1 MLSELTVVSLALL
14 VQHLVLWGLSP
25 VVYVLQVAILLALDH
40 QAVPHVLQ
48 GLHQVQWGLR
58 HRRHVCHAFQGAT
71 SLSQDLQAVCCA
83 FQVAMLLPLD
93 LPPVPPV
100 VQGCFQVLSE
110 RSPRPPACLVPQ
122 GATRGTQDLPPV
134 RCALLGAIPQT
145 LDPQAVHYAPQER
158 RQVQSDPSL
167 RPHVFLALLISTPS
181 QAPHRVS
188 TQLPRVHRGPM
199 LLERAAALHAQRGH
213 RRVQSELRHRQ
224 RVYGVLMGAMLRDL
238 DHQAVFCV
246 QQGPMDLTVG
256 RQAAIPAVVVS
267 TPPPVPPPVTT
278 LLRRVHRVLTL
289 LERTV
294 VFHVLQGATR
304 HTRGHQAVH
313 CVPPEPLQAV

>member
-71 SLSQDLQAVCCA
+71 SLAQDLQAVCCA

-100 VQGCFQVLSE
+100 VRVRFQVLSE
-110 RSPRPPACLVPQ
+110 RPPRPPACPVPQ
-122 GATRGTQDLPPV
+122 GATLGTQDLPPV
-134 RCALLGAIPQT
+134 RCALLGAMLHT
-145 LDPQAVHYAPQER
+145 LDRLAVHYAPQER

-246 QQGPMDLTVG
+246 QQGPMGTTVG

-267 TPPPVPPPVTT
+267 TPPPVPPPVATH
-278 LLRRVHRVLTL
+278 LRRVHRVLTF
-289 LERTV
+289 LERTA

>member
-14 VQHLVLWGLSP
+14 VQHLVLWDLSP

-71 SLSQDLQAVCCA
+71 FQAQDHQAVCCA

-100 VQGCFQVLSE
+100 VRERFQVLSE

-158 RQVQSDPSL
+158 RQVQSELYS
-167 RPHVFLALLISTPS
+167 VFLALLISTPS

-224 RVYGVLMGAMLRDL
+224 RVYRVLMGDMLRDL

-289 LERTV
+289 LERTA

>member
-71 SLSQDLQAVCCA
+71 SLAQDLQAVLCA
-83 FQVAMLLPLD
+83 LQVAMLLPLD

-100 VQGCFQVLSE
+100 VQERRQVLSE

-122 GATRGTQDLPPV
+122 GATLGTGDLPPV
-134 RCALLGAIPQT
+134 RCALLGAMPHT

-213 RRVQSELRHRQ
+213 HQVQSELRQHQ

-256 RQAAIPAVVVS
+256 CQAAIPAVVVS
-267 TPPPVPPPVTT
+267 TPPPVPPLVTT
-278 LLRRVHRVLTL
+278 HLRRVHRVLTL

-294 VFHVLQGATR
+294 VFHVLQVAMVYIGDCPP
-304 HTRGHQAVH
+304 VH